1 MDPPSKGKPPHLLN
15 HYKDIKLLITRD
27 TSSLFLY
34 RQWLFLEKCLSPYV
48 GISHLLRGF
57 TFSSPQLRPISI
69 QYIQLFYATQTLPST
84 QAPVQR
90 ARQESR
96 EAIYVPSTVQIDIR
110 IQSSSG
116 SPPPISSRLH
126 HPTTLAPPRNKSGNR
141 RAEETDLRLP
151 DSPLISGRHYR
162 RLIAVA
168 QRECDHT
175 PIALRILRIACYELR
190 LDGVIGCIQQV
201 LYTEPHR
208 EGTETI
214 SPLKGEQ

>member
-1 MDPPSKGKPPHLLN
+1 MVIPREMSQPLCRN
-15 HYKDIKLLITRD
+15 
-27 TSSLFLY
+27 
-34 RQWLFLEKCLSPYV
+34 LS
-48 GISHLLRGF
+48 
-57 TFSSPQLRPISI
+57 
-69 QYIQLFYATQTLPST
+69 
-84 QAPVQR
+84 
-90 ARQESR
+90 
-96 EAIYVPSTVQIDIR
+96 
-110 IQSSSG
+110 SSSG
-116 SPPPISSRLH
+116 LRILITPIATYIYTIYTALLRNANASIHPSTSTACEAGVTRSNIRPLYRSNRYSYSKQEWFTPQIRSRLH

-141 RAEETDLRLP
+141 RTEETDLRLP

-190 LDGVIGCIQQV
+190 LDGVIGSIQQV

>member
-1 MDPPSKGKPPHLLN
+1 MDPPSKGKPPHLLK
-15 HYKDIKLLITRD
+15 HHKDIKILTTRD
-27 TSSLFLY
+27 TSRLFLY

-57 TFSSPQLRPISI
+57 AFSSPQLRPISI
-69 QYIQLFYATQTLPST
+69 QYIQLFYATQMLPST
-84 QAPVQR
+84 QAPAQH

-141 RAEETDLRLP
+141 GTEETDLRLP

-190 LDGVIGCIQQV
+190 LDGVIGSIQQV
-201 LYTEPHR
+201 LDTEPHR

>member
-1 MDPPSKGKPPHLLN
+1 MDPPSKGKPPHLLK
-15 HYKDIKLLITRD
+15 HHKDIKILTTRD
-27 TSSLFLY
+27 TSRLFLY
-34 RQWLFLEKCLSPYV
+34 RQWLFPEKSLSPPCRNL
-48 GISHLLRGF
+48 SSSSGF
-57 TFSSPQLRPISI
+57 TLPSPQVRAISI
-69 QYIQLFYATQTLPST
+69 QYIQLFYATQTLLST
-84 QAPVQR
+84 QVSAQH
-90 ARQESR
+90 ARQESH

-141 RAEETDLRLP
+141 RTEETDLRLP

-190 LDGVIGCIQQV
+190 LDGVIGSIQQV
-201 LYTEPHR
+201 LDTEPHR

-214 SPLKGEQ
+214 SPLEGE

>member
-1 MDPPSKGKPPHLLN
+1 MDPPTKGKPPHLLK
-15 HYKDIKLLITRD
+15 HYKDIKLSTTRD
-27 TSSLFLY
+27 VSSLFLY

-57 TFSSPQLRPISI
+57 AFSSPQLRPISI

-116 SPPPISSRLH
+116 SPPPISSRLPPPLHWLH
-126 HPTTLAPPRNKSGNR
+126 HETS
-141 RAEETDLRLP
+141 RATVGQKRLP
-151 DSPLISGRHYR
+151 YDCPTLQLISGRHYR

>member
-1 MDPPSKGKPPHLLN
+1 MDPPTKGKPPHLLK

-34 RQWLFLEKCLSPYV
+34 RQWLFLEKCLSPYI

-57 TFSSPQLRPISI
+57 AFPSPQLRPISI
-69 QYIQLFYATQTLPST
+69 QYIQLFYATQTLLST

-168 QRECDHT
+168 QRECNHT
-175 PIALRILRIACYELR
+175 PIALRILCIACYELR
-190 LDGVIGCIQQV
+190 LDRVIGSIQ
-201 LYTEPHR
+201 
-208 EGTETI
+208 
-214 SPLKGEQ
+214 

>member
-1 MDPPSKGKPPHLLN
+1 M
-15 HYKDIKLLITRD
+15 
-27 TSSLFLY
+27 
-34 RQWLFLEKCLSPYV
+34 
-48 GISHLLRGF
+48 
-57 TFSSPQLRPISI
+57 
-69 QYIQLFYATQTLPST
+69 QTLLST
-84 QAPVQR
+84 QVSAQH
-90 ARQESR
+90 ARQESH
-96 EAIYVPSTVQIDIR
+96 EAICVPSTVQIDIR

-116 SPPPISSRLH
+116 PPPPISSRLH

-141 RAEETDLRLP
+141 GTEETDLRLP